1 MCGRTKWCF
10 VWYSD
15 PELAE
20 LQHPSQRFYSNNYAI
35 WFVLFRAL
43 FFSFYTFKAPGST
56 WREKSSFIVIQYLPD
71 TAASCS
77 SVRGDLASSVPGP
90 TGRILCNVHFGLS
103 LQLLAMLGILFLVIA
118 YVQGHCFWCVGY
130 LPADMEACHALYNH
144 TAHIVTP
151 EVPGGTAC
159 RKVLHLF
166 ISRKIQESTLQSLAL
181 VFLYWQ
187 FHVLNLLLLHKV
199 NLWILEI
206 PFVRVHWI
214 CMSPE
219 KAFQV

>member
-15 PELAE
+15 PEMAE

-35 WFVLFRAL
+35 WFVPFRAL
-43 FFSFYTFKAPGST
+43 FFSCCTFKAPGST
-56 WREKSSFIVIQYLPD
+56 RREKSSFIVIQYLPD

-77 SVRGDLASSVPGP
+77 SVRGDLASSVPAP

-103 LQLLAMLGILFLVIA
+103 LQLLAMLGILFLLTA

-130 LPADMEACHALYNH
+130 LPADMEACHALYSH
-144 TAHIVTP
+144 TAHTVTLGF
-151 EVPGGTAC
+151 PGGTAC
-159 RKVLHLF
+159 RRVSHLL
-166 ISRKIQESTLQSLAL
+166 ISGKIQQLTLQSLVL
-181 VFLYWQ
+181 IFLCWQ
-187 FHVLNLLLLHKV
+187 FHVLNLLLLHTV

-206 PFVRVHWI
+206 PCPRVH
-214 CMSPE
+214 
-219 KAFQV
+219 